1 MMSEAL
7 VGRLDTRSLIDR
19 KDTADEKGFTADII
33 IDDAQFSLRL
43 DKFKKEGSVTTVSF
57 FSSAMLSKSL
67 MSDFTELCISAR
79 MKDEIFFKKNV
90 KNRNNISVEVK
101 LNSPEYYTELS
112 IESD

>member
-1 MMSEAL
+1 
-7 VGRLDTRSLIDR
+7 
-19 KDTADEKGFTADII
+19 
-33 IDDAQFSLRL
+33 
-43 DKFKKEGSVTTVSF
+43 
-57 FSSAMLSKSL
+57 